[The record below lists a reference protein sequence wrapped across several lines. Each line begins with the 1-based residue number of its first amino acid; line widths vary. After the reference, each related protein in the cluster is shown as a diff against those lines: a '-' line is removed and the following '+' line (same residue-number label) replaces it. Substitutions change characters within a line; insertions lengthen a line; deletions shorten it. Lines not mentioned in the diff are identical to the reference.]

1 MYYNLDNSGIS
12 LTVFSSRT
20 NVTLH
25 TISVTTKMVN
35 NVITSLSLSQVS
47 GANCIPVVVFKN
59 CESEVLY
66 IPAELF
72 NMYLKESCFPD
83 CWKVSSVVPILK
95 NVGERAA
102 ANSCHPVNLLYVS
115 SKVFEK
121 LENNWLLDHVE
132 KCSLFSV
139 FQYGFRSFQ
148 SSAYLLTVVSNRI
161 ARAFNRSVATQ
172 AVALDI
178 SKCCY

>member
-1 MYYNLDNSGIS
+1 M
-12 LTVFSSRT
+12 
-20 NVTLH
+20 
-25 TISVTTKMVN
+25 
-35 NVITSLSLSQVS
+35 
-47 GANCIPVVVFKN
+47 
-59 CESEVLY
+59 
-66 IPAELF
+66 
-72 NMYLKESCFPD
+72 
-83 CWKVSSVVPILK
+83 VPILK

-102 ANSCHPVNLLYVS
+102 ANSYHPVSLLYVS

-139 FQYGFRSFQ
+139 FQYSFRSFQ